1 MNPPDDL
8 ARLRREYADRQ
19 RRFAGS
25 DIYSAFN
32 RANLFAVQSRQQAVV
47 SALRQR
53 GLTDLSPLRI
63 LEMGCGSGGVL
74 REYHCLGAEA
84 VNLFGIDLLPDR
96 LKAAHRSLPEAGLTN
111 ANGQF
116 LPFPAASF
124 DLVLQYTAIS
134 SILDMNLRR
143 EICAEMLRV
152 TRPGGLILSYDF
164 WVNPTNRQTLGLRPS
179 EIRASFP
186 GCVIHFYKITLAPPI
201 ARRLVPY
208 SWTLALLLENLKI
221 FNTHYLA
228 LIISPG

>member
-8 ARLRREYADRQ
+8 VRLRREYADRQ

-25 DIYSAFN
+25 DAYSAFN
-32 RANLFAVQSRQQAVV
+32 RANLFAVQSRQRAVV
-47 SALRQR
+47 SALRRR

-63 LEMGCGSGGVL
+63 LEMGCGAGGVL
-74 REYHCLGAEA
+74 REYHCLGAKA

-96 LKAAHRSLPEAGLTN
+96 LKAAHRSLPEAGLAN

-152 TRPGGLILSYDF
+152 TRPGGPILSYDF

-179 EIRASFP
+179 EIRISFP
-186 GCVIHFYKITLAPPI
+186 GCVIHLYKITLAPPI
-201 ARRLVPY
+201 ARLLVPH

-228 LIISPG
+228 LIIPPG